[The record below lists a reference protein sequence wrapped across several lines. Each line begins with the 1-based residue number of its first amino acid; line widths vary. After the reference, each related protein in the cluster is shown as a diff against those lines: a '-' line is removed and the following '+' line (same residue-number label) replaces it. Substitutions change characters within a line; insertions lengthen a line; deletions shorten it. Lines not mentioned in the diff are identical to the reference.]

1 MVYRKFKD
9 LNISELA
16 MGTMR
21 YPVID
26 GKNDQIDK
34 EAAKEMF
41 AYAMA
46 NGVNYYDTAWGYHG
60 GTSEPITGELLKE
73 YPRESFYLAT
83 KFPGYDVSNF
93 GKVEEIFEAQLERCQ
108 VEYFDFYLIHNV
120 DEHNID
126 KYLDDDTYHTVSYL
140 LKQKELG
147 RIRHLGFS
155 FHSTYDTTKRYLER
169 YGKDMEF
176 AQIQLNW
183 IDWTYQKAKEHVE
196 LLREYN
202 LPIMVMEPLRGGK
215 LASLS
220 QEDTAR
226 LAKIRP
232 EETIPGWAFRF
243 LQAMPD
249 VVTILSGMSNLE
261 QLKQNVE
268 IFETEAPLTEEE
280 NVALLDLASDILDR
294 TLIPCT
300 ACRYCTPYCPMGL
313 DIPTIL
319 TACNE
324 HSMTGGGWVVDAI
337 IGSLE
342 EGKKPAAC
350 IGCKA
355 CEGVCPQKLSIAD
368 AIADLSKKL

>member
-41 AYAMA
+41 AYALA

-155 FHSTYDTTKRYLER
+155 FHSTYDTTKRY
-169 YGKDMEF
+169 
-176 AQIQLNW
+176 
-183 IDWTYQKAKEHVE
+183 
-196 LLREYN
+196 
-202 LPIMVMEPLRGGK
+202 
-215 LASLS
+215 
-220 QEDTAR
+220 
-226 LAKIRP
+226 
-232 EETIPGWAFRF
+232 
-243 LQAMPD
+243 
-249 VVTILSGMSNLE
+249 
-261 QLKQNVE
+261 
-268 IFETEAPLTEEE
+268 
-280 NVALLDLASDILDR
+280 
-294 TLIPCT
+294 
-300 ACRYCTPYCPMGL
+300 
-313 DIPTIL
+313 
-319 TACNE
+319 
-324 HSMTGGGWVVDAI
+324 
-337 IGSLE
+337 
-342 EGKKPAAC
+342 
-350 IGCKA
+350 
-355 CEGVCPQKLSIAD
+355 
-368 AIADLSKKL
+368 